1 MARTLRNQ
9 SIQDE
14 PEASTVSRWRR
25 DPEYLREVEQ
35 SIRDMAEDWM
45 DARGADEMDEPE
57 PE

>member
-45 DARGADEMDEPE
+45 ETYGADEIEEREPE
-57 PE
+57 